1 MLTSRSLLFGMG
13 LQPEFE
19 HGAATVR
26 CGEALQETLKKGWR
40 DGRVKLIYD
49 LPRSNNRR
57 TIPLTAQIFFF
68 LFSMLFC

>member
-40 DGRVKLIYD
+40 DGRDKLIYD
-49 LPRSNNRR
+49 LPRSNNRSDN
-57 TIPLTAQIFFF
+57 TADVSNFFF
-68 LFSMLFC
+68 LFPMLFC